1 MYRLLTPVAVPLG
14 LAMECGMAQGS
25 VTLVAAIV
33 WPVPAAE
40 IVTLQVG
47 FSPVI

>member
-33 WPVPAAE
+33 LPVPAAE
-40 IVTLQVG
+40 IVTL
-47 FSPVI
+47 